1 MSLPSIEM
9 PKLELPLTELPESY
23 REWAKSGVAQLKD
36 GYDKVKTATE
46 AVGDVVVGSCKTG
59 TDGALSYG
67 AKLMGTTRQNTD
79 AAIDLVGNLACATSV
94 AEAFEL
100 STAYLRR
107 QCEVATVQG
116 RELAALAQ
124 KVTADTLEP
133 IKHGLA
139 EAFPD
144 AR

>member
-1 MSLPSIEM
+1 MQYCHAGPGG
-9 PKLELPLTELPESY
+9 K
-23 REWAKSGVAQLKD
+23 RWAPPRRLK
-36 GYDKVKTATE
+36 
-46 AVGDVVVGSCKTG
+46 
-59 TDGALSYG
+59 
-67 AKLMGTTRQNTD
+67 
-79 AAIDLVGNLACATSV
+79 TS
-94 AEAFEL
+94 
-100 STAYLRR
+100 YLRR